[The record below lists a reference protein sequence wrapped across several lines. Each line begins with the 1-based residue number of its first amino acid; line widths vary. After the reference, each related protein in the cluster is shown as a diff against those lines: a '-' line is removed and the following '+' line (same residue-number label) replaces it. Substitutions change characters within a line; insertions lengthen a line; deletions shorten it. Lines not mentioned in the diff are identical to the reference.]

1 MYTQIQNINLDE
13 TLIEQLLKAKDYLTD
28 NNIVAFPT
36 ETVYGLGA
44 NGLSEEAVAKI
55 FEAKGRPQDNPLIL
69 HISSLEM
76 LKDLA
81 ICNDDVFKLAKK
93 FWPGPLTL
101 VLPKKENVPL
111 AVTAGLETVAIRMP
125 SHPIAL
131 KLIELC
137 NFPLAAPSAN
147 RSGRPSPT
155 SARMVYHDLRTLIPL
170 ILDGGACDIGLEST
184 VLDLSSPTPKILRP
198 GQISPQQIQPFLAN
212 LADYQGLPKSKRPSA
227 PGMKYKHYKPN
238 VKIIL
243 LKDLNKIEDLLTKE
257 DSLKPA
263 FIGLN
268 NPKSKNDSLKKLIF
282 QNPGDLAKNLY
293 SLFFKLEQSLFDLII
308 IEDIQDKEIGLALMN
323 RILKAADR
331 IVE

>member
-81 ICNDDVFKLAKK
+81 ICNDDVFKLAKE